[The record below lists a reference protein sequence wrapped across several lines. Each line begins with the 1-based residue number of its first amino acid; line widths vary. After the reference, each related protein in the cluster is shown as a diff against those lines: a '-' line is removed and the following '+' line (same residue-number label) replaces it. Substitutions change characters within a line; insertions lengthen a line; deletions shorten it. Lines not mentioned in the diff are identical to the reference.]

1 MLKLSFDI
9 NQWNRLFPFFIL
21 LNERMEIVMH
31 GKSIE
36 KLLVIKENQS
46 FNDIVKIKR
55 PQNVGQSF
63 EVIKLMKDEMFFLDL
78 QTTEKVLNLR
88 GQFEYLAENNQLI
101 FLGSPWLHSLDEV
114 TESKLLLNDFATHDA
129 SIDLL
134 HVLQSKAI
142 AEIDTLQ
149 VIHQLNEERN
159 KFKHFA
165 LITEETING
174 AIITDSQGKMTWVN
188 KAFEKITGYTLNE
201 CLGKSPGSLLQ
212 GRDSDPRTINY
223 LKGQILAGKNF
234 DCEII
239 NYHKNGNSYWVK
251 ISGHPIFDEEGNLIQ
266 FFALEED
273 ITERKLSAE
282 KIKASEQ
289 RWQFALEG
297 AGEGVWEYNFE
308 TDLSFFSQQ
317 YEKLLG
323 YTKEEMEIFSSDWK
337 NLVHEDDYHII
348 QEYDKAY
355 EEGIKLS
362 HKKEYRL
369 RKKDGKF
376 IWVLDR
382 GMLMSKTS
390 DGKPIKIIGTHTDIT
405 DLKEVELS
413 LEQSEKQFR
422 SLSENLPGVV
432 YEYVFPKNGTSY
444 FKFISPSVEKI
455 FGVTA
460 DQFSKENSLL
470 HRDDIERL
478 MACLEE
484 SSRTNC
490 PFYFEGR
497 LNIPGKGIVWHSSSS
512 SFSYTDI
519 NGASVYTGI
528 MVDITEK
535 KSAEDRL
542 EKQREFYE
550 QVLNKIPSDIAVF
563 DKDHRYLFL
572 NPVAI
577 KNPELRT
584 WMIGKKDEDYCKY
597 RNRPMEIME
606 GRRALF
612 NSVLEAKKL
621 VVYEE
626 TLTDA
631 NGNPEYHLR
640 NMYPVLDT
648 NGEVTMVIGY
658 GVNIT
663 DRRNIENQMRINEKR
678 YRDLFN
684 YSQALICTHDQ
695 NGILLSVNPAIC
707 SSLGFTSE
715 EMVGKSLGDFMHQ
728 KEASNLQRDY
738 LDIINQEG
746 KGKGV
751 FKALNKN
758 GKRLYLLF
766 QNYLVE
772 EKGLA
777 PYIIGFSQDITER
790 VQAEN
795 ELLIAKQFTED
806 VSKAKEIFLA
816 NMSHEIRTPMNGILG
831 VANLMAKT
839 QLEDQQKEYL
849 KLILESANN
858 LLVIVNDV
866 LDIEK
871 IASGRI
877 EFEQI
882 PFLFEDRVKTSIQSF
897 QYKVEEKGLLLNYSS
912 AFDESLVVVGDP
924 FRLSQIFNNLLN
936 NAIKFTKEGK
946 ISIEISIIS
955 KVDDKINIQFSI
967 SDTGIGIDEDRLEN
981 IFEPFVQASTDTTR
995 KFGGTGL
1002 GLSICKDLVEMQGG
1016 QITVKSIPKQGTTF
1030 DFQLPFVIGSK
1041 EMLNT
1046 DHLAPEDYT
1055 SLGYQHILVAED
1067 VELNQFIARQIL
1079 ETWGMKVTVA
1089 NNGKEAVEMIAKD
1102 QFDLILMD
1110 IQMPEMDG
1118 IEATQIIRKM
1128 DDPRIAQMPII
1139 ALTANALKGD
1149 NVRYLQ
1155 AGMNDYITK
1164 PYTEAK
1170 LYSVVSK
1177 YLKPDPENQ
1186 SKKLPN
1192 AGQPS
1197 LESKSKRLFIEES
1210 DDHLKT
1216 EKDKLYDL
1224 SMVELIGKGNPGF
1237 IQKMVSLF
1245 LEQVPKD
1252 LEKMNE
1258 LTAKSEWEQI
1268 SKLAHRMKPSIEG
1281 MGIHSLKE
1289 SIREIETR
1297 TRQNEMLRDSEILA
1311 QVQYVNDVMEKVIAQ
1326 IHIDFPNA

>member
-1 MLKLSFDI
+1 
-9 NQWNRLFPFFIL
+9 
-21 LNERMEIVMH
+21 
-31 GKSIE
+31 
-36 KLLVIKENQS
+36 
-46 FNDIVKIKR
+46 
-55 PQNVGQSF
+55 
-63 EVIKLMKDEMFFLDL
+63 MKDEMFFLEVNTL
-78 QTTEKVLNLR
+78 SKVVNLR
-88 GQFEYLAENNQLI
+88 GQFEYLADNNQLI
-101 FLGSPWLHSLDEV
+101 FLGSPWLHSIDEV
-114 TESKLLLNDFATHDA
+114 AENQLLMGDFATHDA

-142 AEIDTLQ
+142 AESDTRQL
-149 VIHQLNEERN
+149 IHQLNDERN

-174 AIITDSQGKMTWVN
+174 GVITDDKGKIIWAN
-188 KAFEKITGYTLNE
+188 KSFEKITGYTLE
-201 CLGKSPGSLLQ
+201 ESIGKSPGSLLQ
-212 GRDSDPRTINY
+212 GKETDPETVKY
-223 LKGQILAGKNF
+223 LNNQIREGKNF
-234 DCEII
+234 ECEII
-239 NYHKNGNSYWVK
+239 NYHKSGNTYWVK
-251 ISGHPIFDEEGNLIQ
+251 ITGHPIYDELGNLIQ

-273 ITERKLSAE
+273 ITDRKLSAE
-282 KIKASEQ
+282 KIKASEE

-297 AGEGVWEYNFE
+297 AGEGVWEYNFQTE
-308 TDLSFFSQQ
+308 KSFFSPQ

-323 YTKEEMEIFSSDWK
+323 YSKDEMNLFSAKWK
-337 NLVHEDDYHII
+337 NLVHDEDYHIVLD
-348 QEYDKAY
+348 YDKEYLAQK
-355 EEGIKLS
+355 ISS
-362 HKKEYRL
+362 HKKEYRI
-369 RKKDGKF
+369 RKKDGNY

-390 DGKPIKIIGTHTDIT
+390 EGKPIKIIGTHTDIT

-432 YEYVFPKNGTSY
+432 YEYVYPKTGTPF
-444 FKFISPSVEKI
+444 FKFISSSVEKI

-460 DQFSKENSLL
+460 DHFNIENSLL
-470 HRDDIERL
+470 HPDDRERL
-478 MACLEE
+478 RACIEE
-484 SSRTNC
+484 SGRTNC

-497 LNIPGKGIVWHSSSS
+497 FIIPGKGIVWHSSSS

-519 NGASVYTGI
+519 NGASVFTGI
-528 MVDITEK
+528 MLDITEK
-535 KSAEDRL
+535 KSAEERL

-563 DKDHRYLFL
+563 DKEHRYLFL

-577 KNPELRT
+577 KNAELRQ

-597 RNRPMEIME
+597 RNRPLEIME

-640 NMYPVLDT
+640 NMYPVLDV

-684 YSQALICTHDQ
+684 FSQALICTHDL
-695 NGILLSVNPAIC
+695 NGIMLSVNPSIC
-707 SSLGFTSE
+707 ASLGYSSE
-715 EMVGKSLGDFMHQ
+715 EMVGKSLGDFMLP
-728 KEASNLQRDY
+728 KDALNLKKDY
-738 LDIINQEG
+738 LDIINRDG

-751 FKALNKN
+751 FRAMSKT

-795 ELLIAKQFTED
+795 ELLIAKQITED

-831 VANLMAKT
+831 VANLLAKT
-839 QLEDQQKEYL
+839 QLGDQQKDYL

-882 PFLFEDRVKTSIQSF
+882 PFLFEDRIRTSIQSF
-897 QYKVEEKGLLLNYSS
+897 QYKVEEKGLMMIYNSPLEE
-912 AFDESLVVVGDP
+912 DLVLIGDP

-936 NAIKFTKEGK
+936 NAIKFTREGK
-946 ISIEISIIS
+946 IIVEISVLKKEADKIEIR
-955 KVDDKINIQFSI
+955 FSI
-967 SDTGIGIDEDRLEN
+967 TDTGIGIDEERLEN
-981 IFEPFVQASTDTTR
+981 VFEPFVQASTDTTR

-1002 GLSICKDLVEMQGG
+1002 GLSICKNLVEMQGG
-1016 QITVKSIPKQGTTF
+1016 QISVKSVLHKGTTF
-1030 DFQLPFVIGSK
+1030 DFYLPFTIGTK
-1041 EMLNT
+1041 DMLNKE
-1046 DHLAPEDYT
+1046 DLAPEDFS
-1055 SLGYQHILVAED
+1055 SLGYKHILVAED
-1067 VELNQFIARQIL
+1067 VELNQFIARQVL

-1089 NNGKEAVEMIAKD
+1089 NNGKEAVDLVSKD

-1118 IEATQIIRKM
+1118 IEATQIIRKIE
-1128 DDPRIAQMPII
+1128 DSKISQIPIV

-1149 NVRYLQ
+1149 NVRYIE

-1170 LYSVVSK
+1170 LYSVISK
-1177 YLKPDPENQ
+1177 YLKPDANSQ
-1186 SKKLPN
+1186 SITQVKVE
-1192 AGQPS
+1192 QT
-1197 LESKSKRLFIEES
+1197 SKDSNPKRILIEES
-1210 DDHLKT
+1210 EVLQIKT
-1216 EKDKLYDL
+1216 VDKLYDL

-1258 LTAKSEWEQI
+1258 HAGNNEWDQV

-1281 MGIHSLKE
+1281 MGINSLKE
-1289 SIREIETR
+1289 PIREIETR
-1297 TRQNEMLRDSEILA
+1297 TRLNESLSDAEILE
-1311 QVQYVNDVMEKVIAQ
+1311 QVHFVNAIMEKVLAQ
-1326 IHIDFPNA
+1326 LKHDYP

>member
-1 MLKLSFDI
+1 
-9 NQWNRLFPFFIL
+9 
-21 LNERMEIVMH
+21 MH
-31 GKSIE
+31 GKSIN
-36 KLLVIKENQS
+36 KLLAINENQPFGTIFS
-46 FNDIVKIKR
+46 IKR
-55 PQNVGQSF
+55 PKSALKSF
-63 EVIKLMKDEMFFLDL
+63 EDIKSMKDEMFFLDFNAPS
-78 QTTEKVLNLR
+78 KIVNLR
-88 GQFEYLAENNQLI
+88 GQFEYLSETNQLI
-101 FLGSPWLHSLDEV
+101 FLGSPWLHSIDEV
-114 TESKLLLNDFATHDA
+114 AENQLLIDDFATHDA
-129 SIDLL
+129 SIALL
-134 HVLQSKAI
+134 HVLQSRAI
-142 AEIDTLQ
+142 AENDTQQL
-149 VIHQLNEERN
+149 INQLNEERN

-174 AIITDSQGKMTWVN
+174 GVITDSKGKTIWVN
-188 KAFEKITGYTLNE
+188 KAFEKITGYSLE
-201 CLGKSPGSLLQ
+201 ESMGKSPGSLLQ
-212 GRDSDPRTINY
+212 GKDTDPETIKY
-223 LKGQILAGKNF
+223 LNEQIKAGKNF
-234 DCEII
+234 DCEIL
-239 NYHKNGNSYWVK
+239 NYHKCGNTYWVK
-251 ISGHPIFDEEGNLIQ
+251 VTGHPIFDEYGNLIQ

-282 KIKASEQ
+282 KIKASEE

-297 AGEGVWEYNFE
+297 AGEGVWEYNFQTE
-308 TDLSFFSQQ
+308 QSFFSPQ

-323 YTKEEMEIFSSDWK
+323 YNKEEMNLFSGDWQ
-337 NLVHEDDYHII
+337 NFVHEDDYHII
-348 QEYDKAY
+348 LEYDKAY
-355 EEGIKLS
+355 LEGLISS
-362 HKKEYRL
+362 HKKEYRI
-369 RKKDGKF
+369 RKKDGNY

-382 GMLMSKTS
+382 GMLMSKTG
-390 DGKPIKIIGTHTDIT
+390 DDKPIKIIGTHTDIT

-432 YEYVFPKNGTSY
+432 YEYVYPKSGLPF
-444 FKFISPSVEKI
+444 FKFISTSVEKI
-455 FGVTA
+455 FGVTP
-460 DQFSKENSLL
+460 DQFNASNTLL
-470 HRDDIERL
+470 HPDDRAKL
-478 MACLEE
+478 NACIEE
-484 SSRTNC
+484 SGRTNC

-497 LNIPGKGIVWHSSSS
+497 LVIPGKGIIWHSSSS
-512 SFSYTDI
+512 SFSYKDI
-519 NGASVYTGI
+519 NGARVFTGI
-528 MVDITEK
+528 MLDITEK
-535 KSAEDRL
+535 KSAEERL

-563 DKDHRYLFL
+563 DKEHRYIFL

-577 KNPELRT
+577 KNPELRQ

-597 RNRPMEIME
+597 RNRPIEIME

-612 NSVLEAKKL
+612 NSVLKAKKL

-626 TLTDA
+626 TLTDPD
-631 NGNPEYHLR
+631 GNPEYHLR
-640 NMYPVLDT
+640 NMYPVLDN
-648 NGEVTMVIGY
+648 NGEVIMVIGY

-695 NGILLSVNPAIC
+695 NGIMLSVNPAIC
-707 SSLGFTSE
+707 ASLGYSSE
-715 EMVGKSLGDFMHQ
+715 EMVGKSLGDFMHA
-728 KEASNLQRDY
+728 KDAANLKKDY
-738 LDIINQEG
+738 LDIINNEG
-746 KGKGV
+746 NGKGV
-751 FKALNKN
+751 FRAMSKN

-790 VQAEN
+790 VQAEH
-795 ELLIAKQFTED
+795 ELLIAKQFSED

-831 VANLMAKT
+831 VGNLLAKT
-839 QLEDQQKEYL
+839 QLGDQQKDYL

-882 PFLFEDRVKTSIQSF
+882 PFLFEDRIRTSIQSF
-897 QYKVEEKGLLLNYSS
+897 QYKVEEKGLLMVYHSS
-912 AFDESLVVVGDP
+912 LEEDLVLVGDP

-946 ISIEISIIS
+946 IKVEISVVQ
-955 KVDDKINIQFSI
+955 KEGDKINIRFSI
-967 SDTGIGIDEDRLEN
+967 TDTGIGIDEERLDN
-981 IFEPFVQASTDTTR
+981 VFEPFVQASTDTTR

-1002 GLSICKDLVEMQGG
+1002 GLSICKDLVELQGG
-1016 QITVKSIPKQGTTF
+1016 QISVKSVLNQGTTF
-1030 DFQLPFVIGSK
+1030 DFQLPFTIGTK
-1041 EMLNT
+1041 DMLNKE
-1046 DHLAPEDYT
+1046 DLAPEDYGN
-1055 SLGYQHILVAED
+1055 LGCKHILVAED
-1067 VELNQFIARQIL
+1067 VELNQFIVRQIL
-1079 ETWGMKVTVA
+1079 ETWGMIVTVA
-1089 NNGKEAVEMIAKD
+1089 NNGKEAVEMVSKE

-1110 IQMPEMDG
+1110 IQMPEIDG
-1118 IEATQIIRKM
+1118 IEATQIIRKVA
-1128 DDPRIAQMPII
+1128 DSKISQIPII

-1177 YLKPDPENQ
+1177 YLKPDPESNSNKPTNPNHRSRD
-1186 SKKLPN
+1186 SKP
-1192 AGQPS
+1192 
-1197 LESKSKRLFIEES
+1197 KRLFIEES
-1210 DDHLKT
+1210 GENLT
-1216 EKDKLYDL
+1216 AVEEKLYDL
-1224 SMVELIGKGNPGF
+1224 SLVELIGKGNPGF

-1245 LEQVPKD
+1245 LEQVPHD

-1258 LTAKSEWEQI
+1258 YAANNEWEYI
-1268 SKLAHRMKPSIEG
+1268 SKLAHKMKPSIEG
-1281 MGIHSLKE
+1281 MGINSLKE
-1289 SIREIETR
+1289 PIREIETR
-1297 TRQNEMLRDSEILA
+1297 TRQNEMLKDSEMIE
-1311 QVQYVNDVMEKVIAQ
+1311 QVKFVNTVMEKVLAQ
-1326 IHIDFPNA
+1326 LNLDFPESSIAK